1 MHIQIIVSRKDS
13 SNSIKL
19 SPLNNSKGSNQAHS
33 LKVGQFDRVAF
44 KQSAE
49 NLFDALF
56 SYDRDLK
63 ETFLFANTMQH
74 GDFDEKHELK
84 ELLKAEDLKLQNGQY
99 PELGNLPAISIAD
112 DIDDEAVYG
121 KFRQRKKVIQAYSSR
136 WKAGLPGHLA
146 LYILTPKCCLRH

>member
-121 KFRQRKKVIQAYSSR
+121 KFRQRKKVIQSNSR
-136 WKAGLPGHLA
+136 
-146 LYILTPKCCLRH
+146 